1 MLCYPNY
8 VNLLFAFGKQPE
20 YLHGVCSSAL
30 AYLVAAAPKGYRILI
45 HEVAAHSADPDEILI
60 AGVKRRR
67 VIASLII
74 VDKAHAGVCPE
85 NGIHALKAAACAAAN
100 IPVGHVDDISVQNI
114 SNFVSEGPTNIV
126 ADKASFDMEFRSYD
140 EDTVQKHIADALAVM
155 KEACEKFGTTFEYDS
170 ERHSGAFTVDPESQ
184 FIKDIFAAYEAAGI
198 RPYLSKTLGGCD
210 ASNIALHDI
219 AVVNIGTGMRD
230 VHTTAEN
237 ISIKD
242 MENSTRFLCELL
254 KA

>member
-1 MLCYPNY
+1 
-8 VNLLFAFGKQPE
+8 
-20 YLHGVCSSAL
+20 
-30 AYLVAAAPKGYRILI
+30 
-45 HEVAAHSADPDEILI
+45 
-60 AGVKRRR
+60 
-67 VIASLII
+67 
-74 VDKAHAGVCPE
+74 
-85 NGIHALKAAACAAAN
+85 
-100 IPVGHVDDISVQNI
+100 
-114 SNFVSEGPTNIV
+114 
-126 ADKASFDMEFRSYD
+126 
-140 EDTVQKHIADALAVM
+140 M
-155 KEACEKFGTTFEYDS
+155 KACEKFGTTFEYDS

-242 MENSTRFLCELL
+242 MEDSTRFLCELL

>member
-1 MLCYPNY
+1 M
-8 VNLLFAFGKQPE
+8 
-20 YLHGVCSSAL
+20 
-30 AYLVAAAPKGYRILI
+30 
-45 HEVAAHSADPDEILI
+45 
-60 AGVKRRR
+60 
-67 VIASLII
+67 
-74 VDKAHAGVCPE
+74 
-85 NGIHALKAAACAAAN
+85 
-100 IPVGHVDDISVQNI
+100 GHVDDISVQNI

-184 FIKDIFAAYEAAGI
+184 FIKDIFAAYEAAGL

-242 MENSTRFLCELL
+242 MEDSTRFLCELL